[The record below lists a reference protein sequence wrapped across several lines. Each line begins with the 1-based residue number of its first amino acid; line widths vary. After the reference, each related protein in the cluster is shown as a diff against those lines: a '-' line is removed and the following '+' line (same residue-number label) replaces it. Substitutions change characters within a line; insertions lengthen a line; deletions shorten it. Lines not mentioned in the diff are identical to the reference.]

1 MGGAQPGRDGAAGM
15 TAMVTNTEPALRRFW
30 HPVALADDAGDQ
42 PLHVQLL
49 GTHYVVVEI
58 DGQLS
63 AFEDSCPHRSYP
75 LSRGYIVD
83 GTLRCGYHGYRFD
96 VDGRCVV
103 IPAMPAETPI
113 PKRADLIPV
122 ARVCSHLGWIWIA
135 PEEPVED
142 LPSIPEVDDERFG
155 RILLGPYTWK
165 CGAAQMTDNFLDV
178 SHFPFVHIGTFGIEE
193 DALIPPFR
201 VERDGLRFSFEY
213 AHEFRNGE
221 DASAMQAV
229 TSDSQQRTIVSSY
242 LPPFGTV
249 IRVNYAQS
257 GVRTTVVSY
266 SSPLD
271 DATSRLFTIFLSTD
285 FDQSTAEQA
294 KRFEEEILLED
305 QVALEG
311 YRVPAMVLDPDAE
324 FHTRADRMTVELRR
338 VLAEIIN
345 GQAATEQQEP
355 SE

>member
-1 MGGAQPGRDGAAGM
+1 M

-30 HPVALADDAGDQ
+30 HPVALADDIGDQ

-63 AFEDSCPHRSYP
+63 AFVDSCPHRSYP
-75 LSRGYIVD
+75 LSRGCIVD

-96 VDGRCVV
+96 SDGRCVT
-103 IPAMPAETPI
+103 IPAIPADTPI
-113 PKRADLIPV
+113 PKRADLVPV
-122 ARVCSHLGWIWIA
+122 AQVRAHLGWIWIA
-135 PEEPVED
+135 PEEPVEA
-142 LPSIPEVDDERFG
+142 LPTIPELDDERFG

-193 DALIPPFR
+193 DALIPPFTLK
-201 VERDGLRFSFEY
+201 RDGLRFSFEY
-213 AHEFRNGE
+213 THEFRNGA
-221 DASAMQAV
+221 DAAIMQAV

-249 IRVNYAQS
+249 VRVNYQQS

-266 SSPLD
+266 SSPV
-271 DATSRLFTIFLSTD
+271 DAATARLFTIFLSTD
-285 FDQSTAEQA
+285 FDQSTVEQA
-294 KRFEEEILLED
+294 KRFEEGILLED
-305 QVALEG
+305 QAALEG
-311 YRVPAMVLDPDAE
+311 YRVPALVLDPEAE

-345 GQAATEQQEP
+345 GRPIPEQEE
-355 SE
+355 SRE